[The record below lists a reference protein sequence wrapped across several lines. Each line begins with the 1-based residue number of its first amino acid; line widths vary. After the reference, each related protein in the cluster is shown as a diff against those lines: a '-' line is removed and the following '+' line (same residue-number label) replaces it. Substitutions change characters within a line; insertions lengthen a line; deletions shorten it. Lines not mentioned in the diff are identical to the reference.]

1 MIDIDIYFMYTQHDI
16 EWNEKFERRGEER
29 EEEGEE
35 VVVVA
40 VPLGC
45 EDVYM
50 EKEVCCWKVRW
61 VVVLNQRSSNSTS
74 IIQKDNSFVF
84 SYFHSFR
91 K

>member
-1 MIDIDIYFMYTQHDI
+1 MYTHTQHDI

-50 EKEVCCWKVRW
+50 
-61 VVVLNQRSSNSTS
+61 
-74 IIQKDNSFVF
+74 
-84 SYFHSFR
+84 
-91 K
+91 